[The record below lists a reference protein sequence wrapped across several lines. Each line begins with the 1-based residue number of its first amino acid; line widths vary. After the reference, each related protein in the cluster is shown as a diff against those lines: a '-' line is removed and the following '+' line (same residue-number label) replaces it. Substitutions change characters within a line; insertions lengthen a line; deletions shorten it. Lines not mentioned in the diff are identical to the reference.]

1 MAKSFKEFLEE
12 SKQKSAMLR
21 KQKMSSKTGVKPL
34 KVVDSNKPTE
44 SKRLGGGK
52 RITPSNWLKK
62 PNTPD
67 PWAKSKEKKVAP
79 KKEPVKKAPVQKP
92 VQQKVSKKPSAAER
106 IKSANKKLNQKM
118 DSAAN
123 VARGAFHA
131 GMERPKM
138 IGHAV
143 GSTLKTTSR
152 LAGKVAGGVARAT
165 GSTLSG
171 MSKTMHQSKG
181 EFK

>member
-1 MAKSFKEFLEE
+1 MAKEFKQFLEE

-21 KQKMSSKTGVKPL
+21 KQKMSSKKGIKPL
-34 KVVDSNKPTE
+34 KIVDADKPTGA
-44 SKRLGGGK
+44 KRLGGGK

-79 KKEPVKKAPVQKP
+79 KKEPVKKEPVKKP

-118 DSAAN
+118 AGAAD
-123 VARGAFHA
+123 VAKGAFHA
-131 GMERPKM
+131 GMERPKQVA
-138 IGHAV
+138 HVV
-143 GSTLKTTSR
+143 GSALKTTSR
-152 LAGKVAGGVARAT
+152 LAGTVAKGAK
-165 GSTLSG
+165 STLSG
-171 MSKTMHQSKG
+171 TNKMLKKSGWQGK
-181 EFK
+181 